1 MVKSMA
7 NVKWTEEQQQAIKEK
22 GANILVA
29 AAAGSGKTAVLV
41 ERIINKVI
49 NEKID
54 IDRILVVTFTSA
66 AASEIRERILEA
78 IYKKL
83 EENPEDTNLQKQINL
98 INKANIS
105 TIHSFCLDVIRNNFY
120 ELDISS
126 NFRVAD
132 TTEIELMKYEVLDE
146 LFEEKYLSNDKDF
159 EDLIN
164 IYTGYR
170 GDEGLQNLVLN
181 IYKFIQSSPFPEKW
195 LNDKVNLFKNT
206 NQDFAQTIWGKTILE
221 NIEEELTEGIMQL
234 QNILKDMKKIDELS
248 KFTKIIQEDIYNLED
263 ILRYTNSWD
272 NTLTKINNLVWQKWP
287 TDKKI
292 TIDLKE
298 QAKEV
303 RNKVKEIINKSIKKK
318 IAYDSIQAN
327 EDINEMHVTLTKL
340 KNLLV
345 EFMFKFASKKKEKN
359 VVDFNDIEHFALKI
373 LIGENGEATE
383 LAKKYREKFQE
394 IAIDEYQD
402 SNLVQEQI
410 LTSISKGNNIFMVG
424 DVKQSIYKFRQAR
437 PELFLE
443 KYKNYNLKQEISGNS
458 LGLKIQLFKN
468 FRSRENI
475 LNITNLVFQNIMSEK
490 VGEIEYNEK
499 EYLNYSAGYKEPE
512 ENTDYAGKTELHI
525 IDLKE
530 KEEIFIND
538 EEIDE
543 KIEVEKIENSVL
555 EAKFVAKK
563 INELLNSNYM
573 VFDKEQGY
581 RKITPKDIIILLRAT
596 TNIAPIY
603 EKELADLNLP
613 VFSDSSSQYLDT
625 MEIQIIV
632 SILKIIN
639 NPMQDIPLVTVLRS
653 PIFAFTDNDLISI
666 RLADKSCSFYE
677 SMIKARLVV
686 NEQLNSKIDN
696 VIYYLEKW
704 KQEEKYL
711 PLDELI
717 WQIYIDTNLINIVG
731 LMPNGAIRQA
741 NLKMLF
747 EKAKQFENAS
757 FKGLFNFINFIDRL
771 KNNNGDLSSAKL
783 IGENENVIRIMS
795 IHKSKGLEFPVVFLC
810 GTGKSFNMRDLNEDI
825 LLHQDMG
832 IGPKLI
838 DFERRI
844 EYDTLAKEA
853 IKLKIKLE
861 TLSEEQRILYVA
873 LTRAKEKL
881 IITGISKDLEK
892 DFKQKRELLQ
902 IYNENM
908 NIIDYKLVKKY
919 KTYLDWLELVYLKNE
934 NKITDIAT
942 LYTYTKTD
950 LEKEL
955 NNKEQEKLNNIKE
968 KIFENTKDL
977 KNAENIKEILNWKYR
992 YKKSSE
998 IPTKTAVTRLQAE
1011 EDKKIELTEIP
1022 KFMGKEKKITPA
1034 EKGTLMHLCIQRLNE
1049 KQTYTKET
1057 IKQMIQSLVLK
1068 EIITTTEAD
1077 AINIDTLYKYT
1088 KSALWNDLSKAKEIH
1103 KEQPFYI
1110 NIPAKEIYENIE
1122 TDENILVQ
1130 GIIDLYYISEDN
1142 KLILIDYKTDYVKK
1156 PEELINKYKTQLSIY
1171 KKALENS
1178 LNRRVDETYIFSTN
1192 WGQSLNVPFDQFGT
1206 ALDQLGT
1213 VPKCPICPIWDSPLK
1228 RKVE

>member
-7 NVKWTEEQQQAIKEK
+7 NVKWTEEQQQAINEK

-639 NPMQDIPLVTVLRS
+639 NPIQDIPLVTVLRS

-666 RLADKSCSFYE
+666 RLTDKSCSFYE

-810 GTGKSFNMRDLNEDI
+810 GTGKSFNMRDLNEDV

-977 KNAENIKEILNWKYR
+977 KDTENIKEILNWKYR

-1142 KLILIDYKTDYVKK
+1142 KLILIDYKTDYAKK

-1206 ALDQLGT
+1206 AL
-1213 VPKCPICPIWDSPLK
+1213 
-1228 RKVE
+1228 

>member
-7 NVKWTEEQQQAIKEK
+7 NVKWTEEQQQAINEK

-126 NFRVAD
+126 SFRVAD

-639 NPMQDIPLVTVLRS
+639 NPIQDIPLVTVLRS

-666 RLADKSCSFYE
+666 RLTDKSCSFYE

-977 KNAENIKEILNWKYR
+977 KDTENIKEILNWKYR

-1049 KQTYTKET
+1049 RQTYTKET

-1206 ALDQLGT
+1206 AL
-1213 VPKCPICPIWDSPLK
+1213 
-1228 RKVE
+1228 

>member
-7 NVKWTEEQQQAIKEK
+7 NVKWTEEQQQAINEK

-666 RLADKSCSFYE
+666 RLTDKSCSFYE

-977 KNAENIKEILNWKYR
+977 KDTENIKEILNWKYR

-998 IPTKTAVTRLQAE
+998 IPTKTAVTRLKAE

-1206 ALDQLGT
+1206 AL
-1213 VPKCPICPIWDSPLK
+1213 
-1228 RKVE
+1228 

>member
-7 NVKWTEEQQQAIKEK
+7 NVKWTEEQQQAINEK

-126 NFRVAD
+126 SFRVAD

-443 KYKNYNLKQEISGNS
+443 KYKNYNLKQEIPDNS

-639 NPMQDIPLVTVLRS
+639 NPIQDIPLVTVLRS

-666 RLADKSCSFYE
+666 RLTDKSCSFYE

-717 WQIYIDTNLINIVG
+717 WQIYIDTNLINIVV

-977 KNAENIKEILNWKYR
+977 KDTENIKEILNWKYR

-1206 ALDQLGT
+1206 AL
-1213 VPKCPICPIWDSPLK
+1213 
-1228 RKVE
+1228 

>member
-7 NVKWTEEQQQAIKEK
+7 NVKWTEEQQQAINEK

-639 NPMQDIPLVTVLRS
+639 NPIQDIPLVTVLRS

-666 RLADKSCSFYE
+666 RLTDKSCSFYE

-977 KNAENIKEILNWKYR
+977 KDTENIKEILNWKYR

-1088 KSALWNDLSKAKEIH
+1088 ESALWNDLSKAKEIH

-1206 ALDQLGT
+1206 AL
-1213 VPKCPICPIWDSPLK
+1213 
-1228 RKVE
+1228 

>member
-7 NVKWTEEQQQAIKEK
+7 NVKWTEEQQQAINEK

-327 EDINEMHVTLTKL
+327 EDINEMDVTLTKL

-603 EKELADLNLP
+603 EKKLADLNLP

-639 NPMQDIPLVTVLRS
+639 NPIQDIPLVTVLRS

-666 RLADKSCSFYE
+666 RLTDKSCSFYE

-977 KNAENIKEILNWKYR
+977 KDTENIKEILNWKYR

-1206 ALDQLGT
+1206 AL
-1213 VPKCPICPIWDSPLK
+1213 
-1228 RKVE
+1228 

>member
-263 ILRYTNSWD
+263 ILRYAN
-272 NTLTKINNLVWQKWP
+272 
-287 TDKKI
+287 
-292 TIDLKE
+292 LKE

-639 NPMQDIPLVTVLRS
+639 NPIQDIPLVTVLRS

-666 RLADKSCSFYE
+666 RLTDKSCSFYE

-977 KNAENIKEILNWKYR
+977 KDTENIKEILNWKYR

-1206 ALDQLGT
+1206 AL
-1213 VPKCPICPIWDSPLK
+1213 
-1228 RKVE
+1228 

>member
-7 NVKWTEEQQQAIKEK
+7 NVKWTEEQQQAINEK

-126 NFRVAD
+126 SFRVAD

-639 NPMQDIPLVTVLRS
+639 NPIQDIPLVTVLRS

-666 RLADKSCSFYE
+666 RLTDKSCSFYE

-977 KNAENIKEILNWKYR
+977 KDTENIKEILNWKYR

-998 IPTKTAVTRLQAE
+998 IPTKTAVTRLKAE

-1206 ALDQLGT
+1206 AL
-1213 VPKCPICPIWDSPLK
+1213 
-1228 RKVE
+1228 

>member
-7 NVKWTEEQQQAIKEK
+7 NVKWTEEQQQAINEK

-98 INKANIS
+98 INKANIL

-126 NFRVAD
+126 SFRVAD

-639 NPMQDIPLVTVLRS
+639 NPIQDIPLVTVLRS

-666 RLADKSCSFYE
+666 RLTDKSCSFYE

-977 KNAENIKEILNWKYR
+977 KDTENIKEILNWKYR

-998 IPTKTAVTRLQAE
+998 IPTKTAVTRLKAE

-1022 KFMGKEKKITPA
+1022 KFMEKEKKITPA
-1034 EKGTLMHLCIQRLNE
+1034 EKGTLMHLCMQRLNE

-1206 ALDQLGT
+1206 AL
-1213 VPKCPICPIWDSPLK
+1213 
-1228 RKVE
+1228 

>member
-41 ERIINKVI
+41 ERIINKVK

-639 NPMQDIPLVTVLRS
+639 NPIQDIPLVTVLRS

-666 RLADKSCSFYE
+666 RLTDKSCSFYE

-977 KNAENIKEILNWKYR
+977 KDTENIKEILNWKYR

-1206 ALDQLGT
+1206 AL
-1213 VPKCPICPIWDSPLK
+1213 
-1228 RKVE
+1228 

>member
-7 NVKWTEEQQQAIKEK
+7 NVKWTEEQQQAINEK

-98 INKANIS
+98 INKASIS

-639 NPMQDIPLVTVLRS
+639 NPIQDIPLVTVLRS

-666 RLADKSCSFYE
+666 RLTDKSCSFYE

-977 KNAENIKEILNWKYR
+977 KDTENIKEILNWKYR

-1206 ALDQLGT
+1206 AL
-1213 VPKCPICPIWDSPLK
+1213 
-1228 RKVE
+1228 

>member
-573 VFDKEQGY
+573 VFDKEQSY

-639 NPMQDIPLVTVLRS
+639 NPIQDIPLVTVLRS

-666 RLADKSCSFYE
+666 RLTDKSCSFYE

-977 KNAENIKEILNWKYR
+977 KDTENIKEILNWKYR

-1206 ALDQLGT
+1206 AL
-1213 VPKCPICPIWDSPLK
+1213 
-1228 RKVE
+1228 

>member
-7 NVKWTEEQQQAIKEK
+7 NVKWTEEQQQAINEK

-126 NFRVAD
+126 SFRVAD

-443 KYKNYNLKQEISGNS
+443 KYKNYNLKQEIPDNS

-639 NPMQDIPLVTVLRS
+639 NPIQDIPLVTVLRS

-666 RLADKSCSFYE
+666 RLTDKSCSFYE

-977 KNAENIKEILNWKYR
+977 KDTENIKEILNWKYR

-998 IPTKTAVTRLQAE
+998 IPTKTAVTRLKAE

-1022 KFMGKEKKITPA
+1022 KFMEKEKKITPA
-1034 EKGTLMHLCIQRLNE
+1034 EKGTLMHLCMQRLNE

-1206 ALDQLGT
+1206 AL
-1213 VPKCPICPIWDSPLK
+1213 
-1228 RKVE
+1228 

>member
-7 NVKWTEEQQQAIKEK
+7 NVKWTEEQQQAINEK

-443 KYKNYNLKQEISGNS
+443 KYKNYNLKQEIPDNS

-639 NPMQDIPLVTVLRS
+639 NPIQDIPLVTVLRS

-666 RLADKSCSFYE
+666 RLTDKSCSFYE

-810 GTGKSFNMRDLNEDI
+810 GTGKGFNMRDLNEDI

-977 KNAENIKEILNWKYR
+977 KDTENIKEILNWKYR

-1206 ALDQLGT
+1206 AL
-1213 VPKCPICPIWDSPLK
+1213 
-1228 RKVE
+1228 

>member
-443 KYKNYNLKQEISGNS
+443 KYKNYNLKQEFSGNS

-581 RKITPKDIIILLRAT
+581 RKIRPKDIIILLRAT

-603 EKELADLNLP
+603 EKELADRNLP

-666 RLADKSCSFYE
+666 RLTDKSCSFYE

-810 GTGKSFNMRDLNEDI
+810 GTGKGFNMRDLNEDI

-977 KNAENIKEILNWKYR
+977 KDTENIKEILNWKYR

-1034 EKGTLMHLCIQRLNE
+1034 EKGTLMHLCMQRLNE

-1192 WGQSLNVPFDQFGT
+1192 WGQSLNVPFAQFGT
-1206 ALDQLGT
+1206 AL
-1213 VPKCPICPIWDSPLK
+1213 
-1228 RKVE
+1228 

>member
-83 EENPEDTNLQKQINL
+83 EENPENTNLQKQINL

-639 NPMQDIPLVTVLRS
+639 NPIQDIPLVTVLRS

-666 RLADKSCSFYE
+666 RLTDKSCSFYE

-717 WQIYIDTNLINIVG
+717 WQIYVDTNLINIVG

-810 GTGKSFNMRDLNEDI
+810 GTGKGFNMRDLNEDV

-977 KNAENIKEILNWKYR
+977 KDTENIKEILNWKYR

-1206 ALDQLGT
+1206 AL
-1213 VPKCPICPIWDSPLK
+1213 
-1228 RKVE
+1228 

>member
-1 MVKSMA
+1 
-7 NVKWTEEQQQAIKEK
+7 
-22 GANILVA
+22 
-29 AAAGSGKTAVLV
+29 
-41 ERIINKVI
+41 
-49 NEKID
+49 
-54 IDRILVVTFTSA
+54 
-66 AASEIRERILEA
+66 
-78 IYKKL
+78 
-83 EENPEDTNLQKQINL
+83 
-98 INKANIS
+98 
-105 TIHSFCLDVIRNNFY
+105 
-120 ELDISS
+120 
-126 NFRVAD
+126 
-132 TTEIELMKYEVLDE
+132 
-146 LFEEKYLSNDKDF
+146 
-159 EDLIN
+159 
-164 IYTGYR
+164 
-170 GDEGLQNLVLN
+170 
-181 IYKFIQSSPFPEKW
+181 
-195 LNDKVNLFKNT
+195 
-206 NQDFAQTIWGKTILE
+206 
-221 NIEEELTEGIMQL
+221 
-234 QNILKDMKKIDELS
+234 MKKIDELS

-639 NPMQDIPLVTVLRS
+639 NPIQDIPLVTVLRS

-666 RLADKSCSFYE
+666 RLTDKSCSFYE

-977 KNAENIKEILNWKYR
+977 KDTENIKEILNWKYR

-1088 KSALWNDLSKAKEIH
+1088 KSALWNDISKAKEIH

-1206 ALDQLGT
+1206 AL
-1213 VPKCPICPIWDSPLK
+1213 
-1228 RKVE
+1228 

>member
-639 NPMQDIPLVTVLRS
+639 NPIQDIPLVTVLRS

-666 RLADKSCSFYE
+666 RLTDKSCSFYE

-977 KNAENIKEILNWKYR
+977 KDTENIKEILNWKYR

-1206 ALDQLGT
+1206 AL
-1213 VPKCPICPIWDSPLK
+1213 
-1228 RKVE
+1228 

>member
-7 NVKWTEEQQQAIKEK
+7 NVKWTEEQQQAINEK

-248 KFTKIIQEDIYNLED
+248 KFTKIIQEDIYNLEN

-639 NPMQDIPLVTVLRS
+639 NPIQDIPLVTVLRS

-666 RLADKSCSFYE
+666 RLTDKSCSFYE

-977 KNAENIKEILNWKYR
+977 KDTENIKEILNWKYR

-1206 ALDQLGT
+1206 AL
-1213 VPKCPICPIWDSPLK
+1213 
-1228 RKVE
+1228 

>member
-7 NVKWTEEQQQAIKEK
+7 NVKWTEEQQQAINEK

-327 EDINEMHVTLTKL
+327 EDINEMDVTLTKL

-639 NPMQDIPLVTVLRS
+639 NPIQDIPLVTVLRS

-666 RLADKSCSFYE
+666 RLTDKSCSFYE

-873 LTRAKEKL
+873 LTRAKENL

-977 KNAENIKEILNWKYR
+977 KDTENIKEILNWKYR

-1206 ALDQLGT
+1206 AL
-1213 VPKCPICPIWDSPLK
+1213 
-1228 RKVE
+1228 

>member
-7 NVKWTEEQQQAIKEK
+7 NVKWTEEQQQAINEK

-443 KYKNYNLKQEISGNS
+443 KYKNYNLKQEIPDNS

-639 NPMQDIPLVTVLRS
+639 NPIQDIPLVTVLRS

-666 RLADKSCSFYE
+666 RLTDKSCSFYE

-977 KNAENIKEILNWKYR
+977 KDTENIKEILNWKYR

-1192 WGQSLNVPFDQFGT
+1192 WGQSLNATNWGQSLNVPFDQFGT
-1206 ALDQLGT
+1206 AL
-1213 VPKCPICPIWDSPLK
+1213 
-1228 RKVE
+1228 

>member
-7 NVKWTEEQQQAIKEK
+7 NVKWTEEQQQAINEK

-126 NFRVAD
+126 SFRVAD

-443 KYKNYNLKQEISGNS
+443 KYKNYNLKQEIPDNS

-639 NPMQDIPLVTVLRS
+639 NPIQDIPLVTVLRS

-666 RLADKSCSFYE
+666 RLTDKSCSFYE

-977 KNAENIKEILNWKYR
+977 KDTENIKEILNWKYR

-1049 KQTYTKET
+1049 RQTYTKET

-1206 ALDQLGT
+1206 AL
-1213 VPKCPICPIWDSPLK
+1213 
-1228 RKVE
+1228 

>member
-7 NVKWTEEQQQAIKEK
+7 NVKWTEEQQQAINEK

-327 EDINEMHVTLTKL
+327 EDINEMDVTLTKL

-639 NPMQDIPLVTVLRS
+639 NPIQDIPLVTVLRS

-666 RLADKSCSFYE
+666 RLTDKSCSFYE

-810 GTGKSFNMRDLNEDI
+810 GTGKGFNMRDLNEDI

-977 KNAENIKEILNWKYR
+977 KDTENIKEILNWKYR

-1206 ALDQLGT
+1206 AL
-1213 VPKCPICPIWDSPLK
+1213 
-1228 RKVE
+1228 

>member
-7 NVKWTEEQQQAIKEK
+7 NVKWTEEQQQAINEK

-126 NFRVAD
+126 SFRVAD

-303 RNKVKEIINKSIKKK
+303 RNKVKEIINKNIKKK

-443 KYKNYNLKQEISGNS
+443 KYKNYNLKQEIPDNS

-525 IDLKE
+525 IDLKD

-563 INELLNSNYM
+563 INELLNSNYT

-639 NPMQDIPLVTVLRS
+639 NPIQDIPLVTVLRS

-666 RLADKSCSFYE
+666 RLTDKSCSFYE

-717 WQIYIDTNLINIVG
+717 WQIYVDTNLINIVG

-810 GTGKSFNMRDLNEDI
+810 GTGKGFNMRDLNEDI

-977 KNAENIKEILNWKYR
+977 KDTENIKEILNWKYR

-1022 KFMGKEKKITPA
+1022 KFMEKEKKITPA
-1034 EKGTLMHLCIQRLNE
+1034 EKGTLMHLCMQRLNE

-1206 ALDQLGT
+1206 AL
-1213 VPKCPICPIWDSPLK
+1213 
-1228 RKVE
+1228 

>member
-181 IYKFIQSSPFPEKW
+181 IYKFIQTSPFPEKW

-639 NPMQDIPLVTVLRS
+639 NPIQDIPLVTVLRS

-666 RLADKSCSFYE
+666 RLTDKSCSFYE

-977 KNAENIKEILNWKYR
+977 KDTENIKEILNWKYR

-1206 ALDQLGT
+1206 AL
-1213 VPKCPICPIWDSPLK
+1213 
-1228 RKVE
+1228 

>member
-126 NFRVAD
+126 SFRVAD

-639 NPMQDIPLVTVLRS
+639 NPIQDIPLVTVLRS

-666 RLADKSCSFYE
+666 RLTDKSCSFYE

-977 KNAENIKEILNWKYR
+977 KDTENIKEILNWKYR

-1206 ALDQLGT
+1206 AL
-1213 VPKCPICPIWDSPLK
+1213 
-1228 RKVE
+1228 

>member
-7 NVKWTEEQQQAIKEK
+7 NVKWTEEQQQAINEK

-272 NTLTKINNLVWQKWP
+272 NTLTKMNNLVWQKWP

-327 EDINEMHVTLTKL
+327 EDINEMDVTLTKL

-639 NPMQDIPLVTVLRS
+639 NPIQDIPLVTVLRS

-666 RLADKSCSFYE
+666 RLTDKSCSFYE

-977 KNAENIKEILNWKYR
+977 KDTENIKEILNWKYR

-1206 ALDQLGT
+1206 AL
-1213 VPKCPICPIWDSPLK
+1213 
-1228 RKVE
+1228 

>member
-7 NVKWTEEQQQAIKEK
+7 NVKWTEEQQQAINEK

-443 KYKNYNLKQEISGNS
+443 KYKNYNLKQEFSGNS

-563 INELLNSNYM
+563 INELLNSNYT

-581 RKITPKDIIILLRAT
+581 RKIRPKDIIILLRAT

-639 NPMQDIPLVTVLRS
+639 NPIQDIPLVTVLRS

-666 RLADKSCSFYE
+666 RLTDKSCSFYE

-977 KNAENIKEILNWKYR
+977 KDTENIKEILNWKYR

-998 IPTKTAVTRLQAE
+998 IPTKTAVTRLKAE

-1022 KFMGKEKKITPA
+1022 KFMEKEKKITPA

-1206 ALDQLGT
+1206 AL
-1213 VPKCPICPIWDSPLK
+1213 
-1228 RKVE
+1228 

>member
-7 NVKWTEEQQQAIKEK
+7 NVKWTEEQQQAINEK

-105 TIHSFCLDVIRNNFY
+105 TIHSFCLDVIRNNCY

-639 NPMQDIPLVTVLRS
+639 NPIQDIPLVTVLRS

-666 RLADKSCSFYE
+666 RLTDKSCSFYE

-717 WQIYIDTNLINIVG
+717 WQIYVDTNLINIVG

-810 GTGKSFNMRDLNEDI
+810 GTGKGFNMRDLNEDV

-950 LEKEL
+950 LEKDL

-998 IPTKTAVTRLQAE
+998 IPTKTAVTRLKAE

-1022 KFMGKEKKITPA
+1022 KFMEKEKKITPA
-1034 EKGTLMHLCIQRLNE
+1034 EKGTLMHLCMQRLNE

-1206 ALDQLGT
+1206 AL
-1213 VPKCPICPIWDSPLK
+1213 
-1228 RKVE
+1228 

>member
-7 NVKWTEEQQQAIKEK
+7 NVKWTEEQQQAINEK

-126 NFRVAD
+126 SFRVAD

-639 NPMQDIPLVTVLRS
+639 NPIQDIPLVTVLRS

-666 RLADKSCSFYE
+666 RLTDKSCSFYE

-977 KNAENIKEILNWKYR
+977 KDTENIKEILNWKYR

-1068 EIITTTEAD
+1068 EIIITTEAD

-1206 ALDQLGT
+1206 AL
-1213 VPKCPICPIWDSPLK
+1213 
-1228 RKVE
+1228 

>member
-7 NVKWTEEQQQAIKEK
+7 NVKWTEEQQQAINEK

-327 EDINEMHVTLTKL
+327 EDINEMDVTLTKL

-639 NPMQDIPLVTVLRS
+639 NPIQDIPLVTVLRS

-666 RLADKSCSFYE
+666 RLTDKSCSFYE

-977 KNAENIKEILNWKYR
+977 KDTENIKEILNWKYR

-1206 ALDQLGT
+1206 AL
-1213 VPKCPICPIWDSPLK
+1213 
-1228 RKVE
+1228 

>member
-7 NVKWTEEQQQAIKEK
+7 NVKWTEEQQQAINEK

-327 EDINEMHVTLTKL
+327 EDINEMDVTLTKL

-639 NPMQDIPLVTVLRS
+639 NPIQDIPLVTVLRS

-666 RLADKSCSFYE
+666 RLTDKSCSFYE

-977 KNAENIKEILNWKYR
+977 KDTENIKEILNWKYR

-1171 KKALENS
+1171 KKALENF

-1206 ALDQLGT
+1206 AL
-1213 VPKCPICPIWDSPLK
+1213 
-1228 RKVE
+1228 

>member
-7 NVKWTEEQQQAIKEK
+7 NVKWTEEQQQAINEK

-563 INELLNSNYM
+563 INELLNSNYT

-639 NPMQDIPLVTVLRS
+639 NPIQDIPLVTVLRS

-666 RLADKSCSFYE
+666 RLTDKSCSFYE

-977 KNAENIKEILNWKYR
+977 KDTENIKEILNWKYR

-1206 ALDQLGT
+1206 AL
-1213 VPKCPICPIWDSPLK
+1213 
-1228 RKVE
+1228 

>member
-563 INELLNSNYM
+563 INELLNSNYT

-581 RKITPKDIIILLRAT
+581 RKIRPKDIIILLRAT

-603 EKELADLNLP
+603 EKELADRNLP

-666 RLADKSCSFYE
+666 RLTDKSCSFYE

-977 KNAENIKEILNWKYR
+977 KDTENIKEILNWKYR

-1034 EKGTLMHLCIQRLNE
+1034 EKGTLMHLCMQRLNE

-1206 ALDQLGT
+1206 AL
-1213 VPKCPICPIWDSPLK
+1213 
-1228 RKVE
+1228 

>member
-83 EENPEDTNLQKQINL
+83 EENPDNTNLQKQINL

-303 RNKVKEIINKSIKKK
+303 RNKVKEIINKNIKKK

-603 EKELADLNLP
+603 EKELGDLNLP

-625 MEIQIIV
+625 MEIQNIV

-639 NPMQDIPLVTVLRS
+639 NPIQDIPLVTVLRS

-666 RLADKSCSFYE
+666 RLTDKSCSFYE

-977 KNAENIKEILNWKYR
+977 KDTENIKEILNWKYR

-1206 ALDQLGT
+1206 AL
-1213 VPKCPICPIWDSPLK
+1213 
-1228 RKVE
+1228 

>member
-7 NVKWTEEQQQAIKEK
+7 NVKWTEEQQQAINEK

-303 RNKVKEIINKSIKKK
+303 RNKVKEIINKNIKKK

-639 NPMQDIPLVTVLRS
+639 NPIQDIPLVTVLRS

-666 RLADKSCSFYE
+666 RLTDKSCSFYE

-810 GTGKSFNMRDLNEDI
+810 GTGKGFNMRDLNEDI

-977 KNAENIKEILNWKYR
+977 KDTENIKEILNWKYR

-1206 ALDQLGT
+1206 AL
-1213 VPKCPICPIWDSPLK
+1213 
-1228 RKVE
+1228 

>member
-7 NVKWTEEQQQAIKEK
+7 NVKWTEEQQQAINEK

-639 NPMQDIPLVTVLRS
+639 NPIQDIPLVTVLRS

-666 RLADKSCSFYE
+666 RLTDKSCSFYE

-977 KNAENIKEILNWKYR
+977 KDTENIKEILNWKYR

-1049 KQTYTKET
+1049 RQTYTKET

-1206 ALDQLGT
+1206 AL
-1213 VPKCPICPIWDSPLK
+1213 
-1228 RKVE
+1228 

>member
-1 MVKSMA
+1 M
-7 NVKWTEEQQQAIKEK
+7 
-22 GANILVA
+22 
-29 AAAGSGKTAVLV
+29 
-41 ERIINKVI
+41 
-49 NEKID
+49 D
-54 IDRILVVTFTSA
+54 
-66 AASEIRERILEA
+66 
-78 IYKKL
+78 
-83 EENPEDTNLQKQINL
+83 
-98 INKANIS
+98 
-105 TIHSFCLDVIRNNFY
+105 
-120 ELDISS
+120 
-126 NFRVAD
+126 
-132 TTEIELMKYEVLDE
+132 
-146 LFEEKYLSNDKDF
+146 
-159 EDLIN
+159 
-164 IYTGYR
+164 
-170 GDEGLQNLVLN
+170 
-181 IYKFIQSSPFPEKW
+181 
-195 LNDKVNLFKNT
+195 
-206 NQDFAQTIWGKTILE
+206 
-221 NIEEELTEGIMQL
+221 
-234 QNILKDMKKIDELS
+234 
-248 KFTKIIQEDIYNLED
+248 
-263 ILRYTNSWD
+263 
-272 NTLTKINNLVWQKWP
+272 
-287 TDKKI
+287 
-292 TIDLKE
+292 
-298 QAKEV
+298 
-303 RNKVKEIINKSIKKK
+303 
-318 IAYDSIQAN
+318 
-327 EDINEMHVTLTKL
+327 VTLTKL

-639 NPMQDIPLVTVLRS
+639 NPIQDIPLVTVLRS

-666 RLADKSCSFYE
+666 RLTDKSCSFYE

-977 KNAENIKEILNWKYR
+977 KDTENIKEILNWKYR

-1206 ALDQLGT
+1206 AL
-1213 VPKCPICPIWDSPLK
+1213 
-1228 RKVE
+1228 

>member
-639 NPMQDIPLVTVLRS
+639 NPIQDIPLVTVLRS

-666 RLADKSCSFYE
+666 RLTDKSCSFYE

-977 KNAENIKEILNWKYR
+977 KDTENIKEILNWKYR

-1011 EDKKIELTEIP
+1011 EEKKIELTEIP

-1206 ALDQLGT
+1206 AL
-1213 VPKCPICPIWDSPLK
+1213 
-1228 RKVE
+1228 